1 MKIVAING
9 SHRGKNGYTQFL
21 INKLFEGAQR
31 AGAKCETIVL
41 AEHNI
46 NRCLGCRVCQTQ
58 KSYLKCVFD
67 KRDDVD
73 RLFDIMRAADM
84 LVYATP
90 IYIFTMSGLMKTFLD
105 RITSIGDSSML
116 ALSKAGL
123 FFHHIDKQLASK
135 PFALISCQD
144 NFEPETFKNLVS
156 YFKTFS
162 KFLDAPLVGV
172 LARTSGSLVGH
183 GMAPERE
190 AHYPKIHDIY
200 EAFMQAGEEL
210 VHKGQISRATE
221 KSANQLIIDIPKPI
235 QFLLKFQWIRKNKR
249 VMDKIFKK
257 ATFQMME
264 RTKEAL

>member
-21 INKLFEGAQR
+21 INKLFEGALR

-41 AEHNI
+41 AQHDI
-46 NRCLGCRVCQTQ
+46 NRCLGCRVCHTQ
-58 KSYLKCVFD
+58 KSYLKCVYD
-67 KRDDVD
+67 GKDDVSK
-73 RLFDIMRAADM
+73 LFDIMRAADM

-105 RITSIGDSSML
+105 RITSTGDSSIL

-135 PFALISCQD
+135 PFVLLTCQD
-144 NFEPETFKNLVS
+144 NFEHETFKNVVS
-156 YFKTFS
+156 YFTTFS

-172 LARTSGSLVGH
+172 LVRTSSSLVGH
-183 GMAPERE
+183 DMAPERE
-190 AHYPKIHDIY
+190 SQYPKIRNVY
-200 EAFMQAGEEL
+200 EAFVQAGEEL
-210 VHKGQISRATE
+210 VSRGAVSKATE
-221 KSANQLIIDIPKPI
+221 KRANQLVIDIPKPI
-235 QFLLKFQWIRKNKR
+235 RFLLKFNWIRKNR
-249 VMDKIFKK
+249 RIMNKIFKK

-264 RTKEAL
+264 RTKEVL